1 MVYPRLEP
9 FKIHDGPFVDDRP
22 GIERRFGFQQE
33 YLNLLFGYR
42 QMFHATRNDHKFS
55 CIQVDVSLSQL
66 HDQVSAYHQKQF
78 IFLFVMVPDKF
89 TFELDELD
97 MSIVYLTNNF
107 RTPGLG
113 KLGKFF
119 CQAYF
124 FNHAT
129 LSFIQLFT
137 WYSWMSYWDDVVCS
151 GGAATSNET
160 PRLSTIR
167 KRRGLAILT

>member
-9 FKIHDGPFVDDRP
+9 FKIGDGSLIDDRP
-22 GIERRFGFQQE
+22 RIERRFGFQQE

-42 QMFHATRNDHKFS
+42 QMFHTTRNDHKFS

-66 HDQVSAYHQKQF
+66 YDQVSAYHQKQF
-78 IFLFVMVPDKF
+78 IFLLVVVPDKF

-97 MSIVYLTNNF
+97 MSIVYLTHNF

-119 CQAYF
+119 RQAYF

-129 LSFIQLFT
+129 LSFRQLFAR
-137 WYSWMSYWDDVVCS
+137 YSWMGLLGRRSVVWRR
-151 GGAATSNET
+151 SNF
-160 PRLSTIR
+160 R
-167 KRRGLAILT
+167 

>member
-1 MVYPRLEP
+1 
-9 FKIHDGPFVDDRP
+9 
-22 GIERRFGFQQE
+22 
-33 YLNLLFGYR
+33 
-42 QMFHATRNDHKFS
+42 MFHATWNDHKFS

-66 HDQVSAYHQKQF
+66 HDQMSAYHQKQF
-78 IFLFVMVPDKF
+78 IFLLVMVPDKF
-89 TFELDELD
+89 TLELDKLD

-119 CQAYF
+119 RQAYF

-129 LSFIQLFT
+129 PSFIQLFMLLDFQPS
-137 WYSWMSYWDDVVCS
+137 YEKKKCSGSPRSCQVLDSWMSYWDDVMWS

-160 PRLSTIR
+160 PRPSTMR
-167 KRRGLAILT
+167 KRRGLAIVT

>member
-1 MVYPRLEP
+1 
-9 FKIHDGPFVDDRP
+9 
-22 GIERRFGFQQE
+22 
-33 YLNLLFGYR
+33 
-42 QMFHATRNDHKFS
+42 MFHATRNDHKFS
-55 CIQVDVSLSQL
+55 CIQENLSLSQL
-66 HDQVSAYHQKQF
+66 HDQVSTYHQKQL
-78 IFLFVMVPDKF
+78 IFLLVMVPDKF

-119 CQAYF
+119 RQAYF

-137 WYSWMSYWDDVVCS
+137 WYSWMSYWAGAVHLMSWNRATARVAPTFPLSDEVRSFTTGMTWFAPEERRPPMGLLDSRQC
-151 GGAATSNET
+151 GGDAVWPS
-160 PRLSTIR
+160 
-167 KRRGLAILT
+167 